1 MTPKSQIR
9 SCHFST
15 LNSLIA
21 SPFIIKLKIPALVY
35 QVLYDLTP
43 GPLSHLITHYL
54 CSADCSSA
62 LLGSCLVLWYVG
74 NMFFDLN
81 GKCCS
86 LDTFWRLPKCR
97 FLHKA
102 TPNTLPTAAP
112 LSSCLLVLQQHSSPA
127 GITQLERH
135 WVNNGLEFS
144 KWTTEEEHSEERG
157 GSMCC
162 KSECP

>member
-9 SCHFST
+9 PCHFST

-21 SPFIIKLKIPALVY
+21 SPFIIKLKVPALVY

-74 NMFFDLN
+74 NMFFCPQRKVLFP
-81 GKCCS
+81 GYILAPTQVS
-86 LDTFWRLPKCR
+86 LPARGHPQHL
-97 FLHKA
+97 
-102 TPNTLPTAAP
+102 TAAP
-112 LSSCLLVLQQHSSPA
+112 LSSCLLVLQQHSSS
-127 GITQLERH
+127 RH
-135 WVNNGLEFS
+135 Y
-144 KWTTEEEHSEERG
+144 TTEETLG
-157 GSMCC
+157 
-162 KSECP
+162 